1 MLHVSEWRPVVD
13 LFPAPPRPRHGV
25 RVDGRW
31 RRHHVVDLCA
41 QRRPLHRQHVVRRVD
56 AEPSRRCRGHQ
67 LAVPGQLGRQP
78 DHRRRRR
85 RPADE
90 QRRAAPPERLL
101 RWCVVGSVAGWGP
114 VCVCL
119 CACVL
124 LCVCVRVL
132 VCVCLCVFVCVCVFL
147 CLCVCLCLC
156 VLVRAVCVCGWP
168 RRWVSVASVVVGAE
182 GAVAV
187 RSWSRVL
194 WSGCMLRVKCHRLR
208 VVLWCVWCVCGACG
222 VCGA

>member
-1 MLHVSEWRPVVD
+1 MTLNQADGAAVTNS
-13 LFPAPPRPRHGV
+13 LFLDNSDVNLIIGGG
-25 RVDGRW
+25 VDGRLTNN
-31 RRHHVVDLCA
+31 VVQL
-41 QRRPLHRQHVVRRVD
+41 RQNGCF
-56 AEPSRRCRGHQ
+56 AG
-67 LAVPGQLGRQP
+67 AWLG
-78 DHRRRRR
+78 
-85 RPADE
+85 A
-90 QRRAAPPERLL
+90 LL
-101 RWCVVGSVAGWGP
+101 DGDPYV
-114 VCVCL
+114 

-124 LCVCVRVL
+124 VCFCVCACVCL
-132 VCVCLCVFVCVCVFL
+132 CVCLCVFVCVCVFL